1 MPWCGSLL
9 CAADACAAAV
19 QGSQCCAHT
28 VTVPCST
35 MAAGVLAMVP
45 ARTLKRM
52 LGRSVVGGGCL
63 MLSTVQCW
71 GLMRW
76 IGCTLTV
83 RTGCLECLNGLACL
97 TACLS
102 LCLCL
107 SVWPVACLV
116 WAESGRDQLSTLAVQ
131 SRDEIKCHFRVGR
144 LNPAKQALVNR
155 SVLGEGGLE
164 RRHSA
169 RSTQACWQAGEPG
182 TRQEP
187 GARNQELDPL
197 GVDGG
202 QMRGRSCCVAHESK
216 QLPCAG
222 TRQRAVPIK
231 GVCGN

>member
-1 MPWCGSLL
+1 MPWCGSLR

-71 GLMRW
+71 GLMRR

-102 LCLCL
+102 RCL
-107 SVWPVACLV
+107 SVYLSGLLLV
-116 WAESGRDQLSTLAVQ
+116 SCGQRAAGTSSPLSPCRVGMKSSVT
-131 SRDEIKCHFRVGR
+131 FRVGR
-144 LNPAKQALVNR
+144 LNPAKQPLVNR
-155 SVLGEGGLE
+155 SVSPWGRGGWN
-164 RRHSA
+164 A
-169 RSTQACWQAGEPG
+169 STQHAAHTPASRPESQELARRQVPG
-182 TRQEP
+182 TRSLTLW
-187 GARNQELDPL
+187 GWM
-197 GVDGG
+197 GG
-202 QMRGRSCCVAHESK
+202 K
-216 QLPCAG
+216 
-222 TRQRAVPIK
+222 
-231 GVCGN
+231 